1 MGDATLLNLGGV
13 GALPGLDLQFVME
26 LLAGL
31 FLASLRIGAFLIS
44 SPFFGGSS
52 VPLQVR
58 IIMGVLLGF
67 AVVNNVTVPD
77 WQSFSALMGI
87 QVIMTELAIGIGSG
101 LVLTIWFSAV
111 LVAGAKIASSA
122 GLGFASQIDPDS
134 GGQTPVVSKTFSLFM
149 TVIFLSW
156 NGHLMVL
163 RAVADSYEYL
173 PVGAMPAFPLL
184 IQSGIAAAGS
194 MFMAATIIMLPITA
208 FLLAINLVIGVIT
221 RSAPQLNLFSF
232 GFPIALISV
241 FIFLHIGAGS
251 ISHAF
256 SDLTGS
262 AINLIDTIL
271 HSPSK
276 RNF

>member
-1 MGDATLLNLGGV
+1 MGDAALSNLGGV

-31 FLASLRIGAFLIS
+31 FLASLRIGAFLIA
-44 SPFFGGSS
+44 SPFFGGSA

-58 IIMGVLLGF
+58 IIMAVLLGV

-77 WQSFSALMGI
+77 WQSFTALTGI

-101 LVLTIWFSAV
+101 LILTIWFSAV
-111 LVAGAKIASSA
+111 LLAGEKIASSA
-122 GLGFASQIDPDS
+122 GLGFAAQIDPDS
-134 GGQTPVVSKTFSLFM
+134 GGQTPVVSKTFSLFL

-173 PVGAMPAFPLL
+173 PVGVMPAFPLL
-184 IQSGIAAAGS
+184 IQGGIAAAGS
-194 MFMAATIIMLPITA
+194 MFLAATIIMLPITA

-232 GFPIALISV
+232 GFPISMLG
-241 FIFLHIGAGS
+241 IFVLLYLWVDVLGGAMDDL
-251 ISHAF
+251 SHA
-256 SDLTGS
+256 
-262 AINLIDTIL
+262 AIENVQSVLGAI
-271 HSPSK
+271 S
-276 RNF
+276 NG

>member
-1 MGDATLLNLGGV
+1 MGDAALSNLGGV

-58 IIMGVLLGF
+58 IIMAVLLGV

-77 WQSFSALMGI
+77 WQSFTALTGI

-101 LVLTIWFSAV
+101 LILTIWFSAV
-111 LVAGAKIASSA
+111 LLAGEKIASSA
-122 GLGFASQIDPDS
+122 GLGFAAQIDPDS
-134 GGQTPVVSKTFSLFM
+134 GGQTPVVSKTFSLFL

-156 NGHLMVL
+156 NGHLLVL
-163 RAVADSYEYL
+163 QAVADSYEHL
-173 PVGAMPAFPLL
+173 PVGAMPSFPLL
-184 IQSGIAAAGS
+184 IQGGIAAAGS
-194 MFMAATIIMLPITA
+194 MFLAATIIMLPITA

-232 GFPIALISV
+232 GFPISMLG
-241 FIFLHIGAGS
+241 IFVLLYLWVDVLGGAMDDL
-251 ISHAF
+251 SHA
-256 SDLTGS
+256 
-262 AINLIDTIL
+262 AIENVQSVLGAI
-271 HSPSK
+271 S
-276 RNF
+276 NG

>member
-1 MGDATLLNLGGV
+1 MGDAALSNIGGV

-44 SPFFGGSS
+44 SPFFGGSA

-58 IIMGVLLGF
+58 IIMAVLLGV

-77 WQSFSALMGI
+77 WQSFTALTGI

-101 LVLTIWFSAV
+101 LILTIWFSAV
-111 LVAGAKIASSA
+111 LLAGEKIASSA
-122 GLGFASQIDPDS
+122 GLGFAAQIDPDS
-134 GGQTPVVSKTFSLFM
+134 GGQTPVVSKTFSLFL

-184 IQSGIAAAGS
+184 IQGGIAAAGS
-194 MFMAATIIMLPITA
+194 MFLAATIIMLPITA

-232 GFPIALISV
+232 GFPISMLG
-241 FIFLHIGAGS
+241 IFVLLYLWVDVLGGAMN
-251 ISHAF
+251 
-256 SDLTGS
+256 DL
-262 AINLIDTIL
+262 
-271 HSPSK
+271 
-276 RNF
+276 

>member
-1 MGDATLLNLGGV
+1 MGDAALSNLGGV
-13 GALPGLDLQFVME
+13 GALPGLNLQFVME

-31 FLASLRIGAFLIS
+31 FLASLRIGAFLIA
-44 SPFFGGSS
+44 SPFFGGSA

-58 IIMGVLLGF
+58 IIMAVLLGV

-77 WQSFSALMGI
+77 WQSFTALTGI

-101 LVLTIWFSAV
+101 LILTIWFSAV
-111 LVAGAKIASSA
+111 LLAGEKIASSA
-122 GLGFASQIDPDS
+122 GLGFAAQIDPDS
-134 GGQTPVVSKTFSLFM
+134 GGQTPVVSKTFSLFL

-173 PVGAMPAFPLL
+173 PVGAMPAFTLL
-184 IQSGIAAAGS
+184 IQGGIAAAGS
-194 MFMAATIIMLPITA
+194 MFLAATIIMLPITA

-232 GFPIALISV
+232 GFPISMIG
-241 FIFLHIGAGS
+241 IFVLLYLWVDVLGGAMDDL
-251 ISHAF
+251 SHA
-256 SDLTGS
+256 
-262 AINLIDTIL
+262 AIENVQSVLGAI
-271 HSPSK
+271 S
-276 RNF
+276 NG